1 MTSTSLL
8 PSTAKPSLNMERLG
22 AVLFPHWLLW
32 LLPNL
37 ILALCIILNATSSRV
52 EFIHFAYN
60 IFYIILFSAV
70 ALMALRYA
78 RFHTFDWLLHRLWCL
93 MLLALWVGV
102 TIQCLSQLGPTLFAL
117 GFPLI
122 DHTLVAA
129 DHALGFD
136 WNAYA
141 HLMYDHQWANFIFSN
156 AYLSFTTSGLMLTP
170 IIAILRNDRIR
181 LIQVCYLMLA
191 TVTACITIAGLFPA
205 YPATEQIADANILHS
220 IELSGIHSLAK
231 VSAQIHELRDG
242 TNVVF
247 DMHLAEGLVS
257 FPSFHCCMAL
267 IIAYCNRGLGLFS
280 WLAYLAGIAIIAATP
295 AYGGHYLT
303 DVIGGGLVTLFFI
316 VIWNLFILKHLS
328 PFMPTTSAQAYAMPM
343 FFKRLTFKAN

>member
-8 PSTAKPSLNMERLG
+8 PSTAKSALNMERLG

-32 LLPNL
+32 LVPNL
-37 ILALCIILNATSSRV
+37 VLALCIILNATSSRV

-60 IFYIILFSAV
+60 VCYIILFSAM

-93 MLLALWVGV
+93 MLLALWVGF

-141 HLMYDHQWANFIFSN
+141 HLMYDHQWSNFIFSN
-156 AYLSFTTSGLMLTP
+156 AYFSFTTSGLMLTP

-191 TVTACITIAGLFPA
+191 TVIACITISGLFPA
-205 YPATEQIADANILHS
+205 YGAIGLADADILRA
-220 IELSGIHSLAK
+220 IELDGNHYLPRAA
-231 VSAQIHELRDG
+231 AQLHTLRDG

-247 DMHLAEGLVS
+247 DMHLAEGLVC

-267 IIAYCNRGLGLFS
+267 IMAYCNRGLGLFS
-280 WLAYLAGIAIIAATP
+280 WLAYLTGIAIIASTP
-295 AYGGHYLT
+295 AYGGHYLV
-303 DVIGGGLVTLFFI
+303 DLIGGGLVTLFFI
-316 VIWNLFILKHLS
+316 VIWNLFILKHVS